1 MKAWKT
7 KSYFLGPAGHKMEVL
22 DLTYKGIMPKG
33 TPDIHTKALQ
43 SSRSSRNLA
52 MLGRS

>member
-7 KSYFLGPAGHKMEVL
+7 KSYFLGPAGHKIEAL
-22 DLTYKGIMPKG
+22 DMTYEGMMPKAA
-33 TPDIHTKALQ
+33 PDVHINVLQ

-52 MLGRS
+52 VQGRS